1 MDKFEPVSDCG
12 DMDDAE
18 ETLGELVVTG
28 CDSAV
33 DFHATEEA
41 FDVVSFTVERP
52 IMFDLYPA
60 V

>member
-1 MDKFEPVSDCG
+1 MDKFEPVSGCDN
-12 DMDDAE
+12 MDHAE
-18 ETLGELVVTG
+18 EALGEFVVAG

-33 DFHATEEA
+33 DFQATEEA
-41 FDVVSFTVERP
+41 FDVVSLTVERP